1 MKIYLDMDGVLADF
15 NKKYAEVFNIDPALV
30 EKHSYASAKN
40 FEQFILGYHF
50 VNLEYMPNTKRLLE
64 FVDGLDVDIEILSS
78 SGGALHHEEVEI
90 QKKIWLN
97 SNLIHYPVNIVPGGS
112 KKAAFAAPD
121 HILIDDTERV
131 VNKYREAGGIAIL
144 HRDDDIEHT
153 FYELTR
159 IFGQ

>member
-1 MKIYLDMDGVLADF
+1 MKIYLDMDGVLANF

-40 FEQFILGYHF
+40 FEQFILGNNF
-50 VNLEYMPNTKRLLE
+50 LNLEFMPNATRLLE
-64 FVDGLDVDIEILSS
+64 FVDGLGVDVEILSS
-78 SGGALHHEEVEI
+78 SGGALHHNEVEV
-90 QKKIWLN
+90 QKKMWLN
-97 SNLIHYPVNIVPGGS
+97 SKFLHYPVNIVPGGS

-121 HILIDDTERV
+121 RVLIDDTPRV
-131 VNKYREAGGIAIL
+131 VEKFRAAGGLAIL
-144 HRDDDIEHT
+144 HDDNNIEHT

>member
-1 MKIYLDMDGVLADF
+1 MKIYLDMDGVLANF
-15 NKKYAEVFNIDPALV
+15 NKKYEEVFGIDPALV
-30 EKHSYASAKN
+30 AKQSAESDKN
-40 FEQFILGYHF
+40 FQEFILGHHF
-50 VNLEYMPNTKRLLE
+50 VNLEYMPNAKRLLE

-78 SGGALHHEEVEI
+78 SGGALHHEEVEM

-97 SNLIHYPVNIVPGGS
+97 SKLIHYPVNIVPGGS
-112 KKAAFAAPD
+112 KKALFAAPD
-121 HILIDDTERV
+121 RVLIDDTERV
-131 VNKYREAGGIAIL
+131 VNKYREVGGVAIL

>member
-1 MKIYLDMDGVLADF
+1 MKIYLDMDGVLANF

-40 FEQFILGYHF
+40 FEQFILGNNF
-50 VNLEYMPNTKRLLE
+50 LNLEFMPNATRLLE
-64 FVDGLDVDIEILSS
+64 FVNGLDVDIEILSS
-78 SGGALHHEEVEI
+78 SGGAKHHFEVEA

-97 SNLIHYPVNIVPGGS
+97 SKFLHYPVNIVPGGS

-121 HILIDDTERV
+121 RVLIDDTPRV
-131 VNKYREAGGIAIL
+131 VEKFRAAGGLAIL
-144 HRDDDIEHT
+144 HDDNNIDHT

>member
-1 MKIYLDMDGVLADF
+1 MKIYLDMDGVLANF

-40 FEQFILGYHF
+40 FEQFILGNNF
-50 VNLEYMPNTKRLLE
+50 ISLEYMSNATRLLE
-64 FVDGLDVDIEILSS
+64 FVDGLGVDIEILSS
-78 SGGALHHEEVEI
+78 SGGTLHHSEVEM

-97 SNLIHYPVNIVPGGS
+97 SKLLHYPVNIVPGGS
-112 KKAAFAAPD
+112 KKAAFATPD
-121 HILIDDTERV
+121 CVLIDDTPRV
-131 VNKYREAGGIAIL
+131 IDKFRAAGGIAIL

>member
-1 MKIYLDMDGVLADF
+1 MKIYLDMDGVLANF

-30 EKHSYASAKN
+30 EKHSSASVKN
-40 FEQFILGYHF
+40 FEDFILGHHF
-50 VNLEYMPNTKRLLE
+50 VNLEYMSNTKRLLE

-78 SGGALHHEEVEI
+78 SGGEKHHYEVEI

-97 SNLIHYPVNIVPGGS
+97 SNLLHYPVNIVPGGS
-112 KKAAFAAPD
+112 KKALFAAPD
-121 HILIDDTERV
+121 RVLIDDTERV